1 MIHSILILK
10 RTGEKLYHSNYSDIA
25 WDEILTS
32 GFISALFSF
41 SQELFEAD
49 IQDIELGSYRL
60 LFESESKNNIIYL
73 AIFDKL
79 DSIINIRQKLDKLTD
94 RIESEYEKILQKEFV
109 VSSDLEGIGQLT
121 DEIMKPSSSDEYITS
136 GLKENLIE
144 LLKDF
149 KANKEILDADL
160 ISGKGVPLSKQ
171 WKKDFLALCLRQMDA
186 FWKSKKYL
194 LDQIIISY
202 EGRHLILYKINQ
214 FLVLSCLIRRNT
226 PLGMATLLIEE
237 VVEKINKILP
247 EVK

>member
-60 LFESESKNNIIYL
+60 LFESESRYDIIYL
-73 AIFDKL
+73 AIFDKM
-79 DSIINIRQKLDKLTD
+79 DSIINIRQKLNKLTKE
-94 RIESEYEKILQKEFV
+94 IETRYQKSLQKDLV
-109 VSSDLEGIGQLT
+109 APSDLEGIGSLT
-121 DEIMKPSSSDEYITS
+121 DDIIKPSSSDDYITE
-136 GLKENLIE
+136 GLKNKLIE
-144 LLKDF
+144 ILRAF
-149 KANKEILDADL
+149 KGNKEILDADL
-160 ISGKGVPLSKQ
+160 ISGRGVPLSKQ

-186 FWKSKKYL
+186 FWKSKQYL
-194 LDQIIISY
+194 LDQIILSY
-202 EGRHLILYKINQ
+202 EGRHLILFKINKY
-214 FLVLSCLIRRNT
+214 LVLSCLIRRNT

-237 VVEKINKILP
+237 AVEKINKLLP
-247 EVK
+247 D